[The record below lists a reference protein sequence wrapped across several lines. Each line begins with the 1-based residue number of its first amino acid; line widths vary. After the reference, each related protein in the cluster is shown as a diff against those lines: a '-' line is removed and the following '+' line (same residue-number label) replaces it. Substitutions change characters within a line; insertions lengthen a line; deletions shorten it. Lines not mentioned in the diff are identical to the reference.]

1 MQRFG
6 HTIVVTVEDL
16 TRSDDGEPVMT
27 MNNYRNLVRRKQLNI
42 LRPGKGLGCCA
53 LIEYPSLPERFRHK
67 FEAKYGD
74 PEELLSNN
82 KPMIT
87 INATA
92 RQFFAG
98 LEEGSFRLPNGER
111 LPAEKIEE
119 YTLNASV
126 LDVLVEKVQEQR
138 IGRNRLKNSTRIIWE
153 NILATAEQMRN
164 DFHHTL
170 PENAARLK
178 DKLRAYEREGFASL
192 VSKKF
197 CNANKSKITPE
208 GGRLLVALRRSR
220 IPVYTLRQYER
231 LSAPCVCDP

>member
-87 INATA
+87 INAT
-92 RQFFAG
+92 
-98 LEEGSFRLPNGER
+98 GSVRPSSSR
-111 LPAEKIEE
+111 S
-119 YTLNASV
+119 T
-126 LDVLVEKVQEQR
+126 QR
-138 IGRNRLKNSTRIIWE
+138 YSE
-153 NILATAEQMRN
+153 
-164 DFHHTL
+164 
-170 PENAARLK
+170 
-178 DKLRAYEREGFASL
+178 
-192 VSKKF
+192 
-197 CNANKSKITPE
+197 
-208 GGRLLVALRRSR
+208 
-220 IPVYTLRQYER
+220 
-231 LSAPCVCDP
+231 